1 MGTPE
6 EYAPPNPQYGRG
18 TYRRRTLLRRKP
30 GAIEVVMEDCSHAM
44 QLLMQHRDGAITDL
58 QGEVVRAP
66 VTSCRRAPDQLTEL
80 LGLPLTDNADIY
92 RQHSPQHLHCTHLYD
107 MALLAI
113 EFALR
118 EGGQQQF
125 DVEVGDEV
133 EGAIDGKIFLDQQ
146 LIHHWVVR
154 QGKLAEPAKFAG
166 QSAFKGFAHW
176 AKSQFS
182 GDALLCAFGLQR
194 GLMVANAR
202 RWDMAAIAGEPADT
216 FGPPPGACYSYT
228 KGREKD
234 AVRTANP
241 VRDFSDTP
249 EQLLR
254 FV

>member
-6 EYAPPNPQYGRG
+6 EFAPPNSAYGQG
-18 TYRRRTLLRRKP
+18 IYRRRTLLSRKP

-44 QLLMQHRDGAITDL
+44 KLLMQHQAGNITDL
-58 QGEVVRAP
+58 QGEVIRAP
-66 VTSCRRAPDQLTEL
+66 VTSCRGAPGQLTDL
-80 LGLPLTDNADIY
+80 IGLPLSDNADIY
-92 RQHSPQHLHCTHLYD
+92 RQHSPQHHHCTHLYD

-113 EFALR
+113 EFAQR
-118 EGGQQQF
+118 EEELQQF
-125 DVEVGDEV
+125 DVAVGDEV
-133 EGAIDGKIFLDQQ
+133 DGAIDGKIFLNHR

-154 QGKLAEPAKFAG
+154 QGKLAEPTEFAG

-202 RWDMAAIAGEPADT
+202 RWDMAALAGEPADT
-216 FGPPPGACYSYT
+216 FCPPPGACYSYS
-228 KGREKD
+228 KGREKT
-234 AVRTANP
+234 ALRTANP

-254 FV
+254 FI